1 LNPIGALLPVL
12 CLFVASASAGLLL
25 LCIAKPRAQAF
36 VAIDGLRGY
45 LALAVFI
52 SHTAIWYFYLRTGRW
67 ETPPSNVYTQ
77 LGESSVM
84 LFFMITGLLFYSKLI
99 DGRTR
104 AIDWTRLYV
113 SRVLRLFPLYLFTVL
128 IVFGI
133 VVYLSGASLRVPLG
147 NLVWRST
154 EWLAFTLLGGHD
166 LNGVRDTSTIVA
178 NVTWSLVYEWIF
190 YASLPLLSL
199 TVGRIPPKPYL
210 FLSAA
215 AMVCAFL
222 LKPAPMRLMAFLGG
236 IAAAHLTRMDAICR
250 LAKTKLASMLA
261 IACICLDVGW
271 YGTAYAPLP
280 IILLSA
286 AFIVIACG
294 NTLFGV
300 LSWDSSRLL
309 GDLSYGIYLLH
320 GVVLFS
326 VFRLGMGPA
335 VAVALSP
342 SEHCVVVLLC
352 TPVVIFAAFC
362 THRFIELPWMRRVS
376 TVNGWLLLMSRSNIL
391 RRNPIPVARPPAA

>member
-1 LNPIGALLPVL
+1 
-12 CLFVASASAGLLL
+12 
-25 LCIAKPRAQAF
+25 
-36 VAIDGLRGY
+36 
-45 LALAVFI
+45 
-52 SHTAIWYFYLRTGRW
+52 
-67 ETPPSNVYTQ
+67 
-77 LGESSVM
+77 
-84 LFFMITGLLFYSKLI
+84 
-99 DGRTR
+99 
-104 AIDWTRLYV
+104 
-113 SRVLRLFPLYLFTVL
+113 
-128 IVFGI
+128 
-133 VVYLSGASLRVPLG
+133 
-147 NLVWRST
+147 
-154 EWLAFTLLGGHD
+154 
-166 LNGVRDTSTIVA
+166 
-178 NVTWSLVYEWIF
+178 
-190 YASLPLLSL
+190 
-199 TVGRIPPKPYL
+199 
-210 FLSAA
+210 
-215 AMVCAFL
+215 
-222 LKPAPMRLMAFLGG
+222 
-236 IAAAHLTRMDAICR
+236 
-250 LAKTKLASMLA
+250 MLA